1 MKAEKDLRYP
11 STSLRAS
18 YFRRNR
24 PVRPWGIAGHL
35 VPFTEIL
42 ETIGAPWRRSLS
54 RAGLKTEYADPTEC
68 IDAERGLRFCQ
79 HMAHTQG
86 IPDLGFRAA
95 QRPAVPVLHPRLMRR
110 LSEADTLVHAFC
122 AFRELGHLQ
131 SSGLRVW
138 LRATPDELQI
148 CHAGSIPIGWPAAD
162 QLEVF
167 RTVRLIEVIRGHLGP
182 AWVPTRIW
190 LAQDRPAPPALESWL
205 DGPEIHTGRECGM
218 IAVSRAALRAAELNP
233 KAGAAASADGSNTGL
248 VRGIL
253 QTNLSFGTP
262 TLEQVAAQIGIS
274 PSTLKRGLARS
285 RTSYSELLDQ
295 VRYRMARRLLTETDL
310 PLRDIAVE
318 VGYTDPGNFSRA
330 FRRITGLSPGELRRT
345 PVA

>member
-1 MKAEKDLRYP
+1 MEAEKDLRYP

-18 YFRRNR
+18 ALRRNR

-54 RAGLKTEYADPTEC
+54 RAGLKTEYPDPTEC
-68 IDAERGLRFCQ
+68 IDAERGLRFCH
-79 HMAHTQG
+79 HMAHVQG

-95 QRPAVPVLHPRLMRR
+95 RRPAAPVLHPRLARR
-110 LSEADTLVHAFC
+110 LTEADTLVQALC
-122 AFRELGHLQ
+122 AFRELGYLQ

-148 CHAGSIPIGWPAAD
+148 RHAGSIPIGWPAAD
-162 QLEVF
+162 QLEVL
-167 RTVRLIEVIRGHLGP
+167 RTVRLIEVVRGHLGH

-190 LAQDRPAPPALESWL
+190 LARDRPATPVFESWL
-205 DGPEIHTGRECGM
+205 EGPEIHTGRECGM
-218 IAVSRAALRAAELNP
+218 IAVSRTALRAATLNP
-233 KAGAAASADGSNTGL
+233 KAGATSSANGIDEEL
-248 VRGIL
+248 VGGIL
-253 QTNLSFGTP
+253 QTNLCFGTP
-262 TLEQVAAQIGIS
+262 TLDQVAVQIGIS
-274 PSTLKRGLARS
+274 PSTLKRGLARNG
-285 RTSYSELLDQ
+285 TSYSELLGQ
-295 VRYRMARRLLTETDL
+295 IRYRMARRLLTETDL

-345 PVA
+345 PSA